1 MCWTLVPVFTRT
13 LASRSSHLRPEGL
26 VGLKP
31 APPPPPSAAVMN
43 IVSSV
48 TSPKSPEKMS
58 IRVTPGK
65 LSFVHCGKSSI
76 VISPYFCF
84 ISAVVVRSRFAGTVD
99 VP

>member
-1 MCWTLVPVFTRT
+1 
-13 LASRSSHLRPEGL
+13 
-26 VGLKP
+26 
-31 APPPPPSAAVMN
+31 
-43 IVSSV
+43 
-48 TSPKSPEKMS
+48 MS

-99 VP
+99 VPWEAGAAARRDRRPLRLPGHSPGAS